1 MERISH
7 SDGELGFQFW
17 IKIGIPNLAPTLL
30 GTTSMV
36 FRGFHYNLYNGIYMI
51 MGSNATMLPIKIA
64 SMFSGDS
71 KQQTELG
78 SALSIT
84 MIVIILVVMGITNLV
99 KKKYVKGGIGQ

>member
-1 MERISH
+1 
-7 SDGELGFQFW
+7 
-17 IKIGIPNLAPTLL
+17 
-30 GTTSMV
+30 
-36 FRGFHYNLYNGIYMI
+36 MI